1 MIFRSLSM
9 AGFKSFA
16 EKAELE
22 IETGLTGIV
31 GPNGCGKSNIVE
43 GLRFVMGESSARQM
57 RGAELDD
64 IIFSG
69 TESRPSRNLAEI
81 TLQLDNSQKTAPAEY
96 NSFDELEISRKVE
109 RGKGS
114 NFQINGRPAR
124 ARDIQLLFADSATGA
139 RSAGMVSQ
147 GRIGAIVGAKPEDR
161 RSLIEEAANI
171 KGLHQRRH
179 EAELRLRGT
188 ETNLERLEDIT
199 AQLAEQRNQLA
210 KQARQAARY
219 RSVADR
225 IRKAEARLALSRWQ
239 RLRAEGEQAAAE
251 LKEHQQLVEKATA
264 AAAAAAAAQAD
275 RAAAL
280 PALRQAEAEQAALV
294 QTLRIELAECDR
306 EADRLSAAIARLD
319 AQIEQINSDAQRER
333 GLQDDAQK
341 AIAALEAEA
350 ASITVALA
358 DNTPQLEQARQHR
371 EQTAAASQEA
381 ERAAVEARTSLASAR
396 QTKEQLQKRKAE
408 LEKRIENA
416 AQSLS
421 QLNLKTLSAREQDA
435 QEAVQNAEH
444 QLATMS
450 ADLAK
455 TEDILAQRT
464 AERDT
469 AARART
475 ETEAAHT
482 RLTAEI
488 DALSYLLAESQL
500 DDGTAV
506 ADALSVSGDMELALT
521 AALGADL
528 NLPAGTGHN
537 GFWRTD
543 WTGSDALTAPQTGQP
558 LSQFVTG
565 AASLKRALAGV
576 SVIGDDIDALAA
588 QKQLKPGQSLVSR
601 NGRLWRW
608 DGLVRTSQPNS
619 DAERIKQRQR
629 LAALSTQEAGI
640 KKQLDERKSAFEA
653 AEQQQRDAAEQLRAL
668 SVSSREAGQTAEQA
682 RRASDSATMAL
693 KTARTRESDLTSALE
708 TAKADL
714 EAVARE
720 SWLDADLD
728 TLSAQADMLAEK
740 AGAARTRFDDALRK
754 ETEISQSVQTGQQR
768 AQTISSQINDWQ
780 SRREQTGSRQEEIA
794 RRAAQAA
801 AERQTLDNRPAELE
815 QHKHKLAENLEAQE
829 TLREEKS
836 DNLRHAE
843 AGLSEADQ
851 NMRECERSLA
861 HLRES
866 LIRSESLAE
875 RLASETDSFKERV
888 AEKLNCTPDEL
899 ASVAQL
905 EAGTAFNEPVEKLE
919 AAVNRLMNE
928 RDQIGPVNL
937 RAEVEMAELDER
949 VKQLQAEHDD
959 LTEAIARL
967 RAAIA
972 TLNREGRAR
981 LMDSFAAVNTHFER
995 LFKTLFGGG
1004 HAELQLTGSDDPLE
1018 AGLDILA
1025 SPPGKRLQS
1034 LSLLSGGE
1042 QALTALA
1049 IIFAVF
1055 LTNPA
1060 PICVLDEVDAP
1071 LDDSNVARFC
1081 DLLRDIAER
1090 TQTRFLVVT
1099 HHRMTMARMDRLYG
1113 VTMEQKGVSRLVS
1126 VDLQTAEGLRDSLI
1140 A

>member
-225 IRKAEARLALSRWQ
+225 IRKAEARLALARWQ

-333 GLQDDAQK
+333 GLQEDAQK

-396 QTKEQLQKRKAE
+396 QAKEQLQKRKAE

-444 QLATMS
+444 QLAAMS

-543 WTGSDALTAPQTGQP
+543 WTGSDALTAPQAGQP

-629 LAALSTQEAGI
+629 LAALSAQEADI
-640 KKQLDERKSAFEA
+640 KKQLDEKKSAFEA

-801 AERQTLDNRPAELE
+801 AERQTLDSRPAELE

-836 DNLRHAE
+836 DILRHAE

-905 EAGTAFNEPVEKLE
+905 EAGTAFDEPVEKLE